1 MLIVKLKL
9 EDGEDI
15 LIMENLKSFIIF
27 SMVFCKLKKFTGF
40 N

>member
-1 MLIVKLKL
+1 MLIIKLKL
-9 EDGEDI
+9 EDGEE